1 MKKILT
7 VLMAVLL
14 LLACTAC
21 GGSGGGTSQGGAA
34 AASSGGDGS
43 TSNGDSSAV
52 SSNNGG
58 KTTPAPVTINVK
70 GETKDVGDFTVLV
83 PEGWMGNALTTKN
96 QYHIYK
102 GAKKESDMWSSPC
115 VQITYLQG
123 NTDDGMRSIGMMY
136 EDVKELDPITI
147 GNYKW
152 NALTGI
158 YAGNQVTFL
167 YTTETGPFMIVVYT
181 NVDGKT
187 ISVEDEDFQGIV
199 NSLTLTKQ

>member
-43 TSNGDSSAV
+43 TSNGDSSAVSSSNGDSSAV

-102 GAKKESDMWSSPC
+102 GAKQESDMWSSPC

-123 NTDDGMRSIGMMY
+123 NTDDGMRSIGMIRNWIPSP
-136 EDVKELDPITI
+136 LAITS
-147 GNYKW
+147 G
-152 NALTGI
+152 T
-158 YAGNQVTFL
+158 
-167 YTTETGPFMIVVYT
+167 P
-181 NVDGKT
+181 
-187 ISVEDEDFQGIV
+187 
-199 NSLTLTKQ
+199 

>member
-21 GGSGGGTSQGGAA
+21 GGSGSGTSQGGAA

-102 GAKKESDMWSSPC
+102 GAKQESDMWSSPC

-152 NALTGI
+152 N
-158 YAGNQVTFL
+158 VT
-167 YTTETGPFMIVVYT
+167 
-181 NVDGKT
+181 
-187 ISVEDEDFQGIV
+187 
-199 NSLTLTKQ
+199 

>member
-1 MKKILT
+1 
-7 VLMAVLL
+7 
-14 LLACTAC
+14 
-21 GGSGGGTSQGGAA
+21 
-34 AASSGGDGS
+34 
-43 TSNGDSSAV
+43 
-52 SSNNGG
+52 
-58 KTTPAPVTINVK
+58 
-70 GETKDVGDFTVLV
+70 
-83 PEGWMGNALTTKN
+83 
-96 QYHIYK
+96 
-102 GAKKESDMWSSPC
+102 
-115 VQITYLQG
+115 
-123 NTDDGMRSIGMMY
+123 MMY

-199 NSLTLTKQ
+199 NSLTLTQTVIRHR

>member
-58 KTTPAPVTINVK
+58 ELYPALKRGLFFNMASDKIFDFVLKLSAPSSYS
-70 GETKDVGDFTVLV
+70 VGGIF
-83 PEGWMGNALTTKN
+83 AASFSAS
-96 QYHIYK
+96 I
-102 GAKKESDMWSSPC
+102 SP
-115 VQITYLQG
+115 
-123 NTDDGMRSIGMMY
+123 
-136 EDVKELDPITI
+136 K
-147 GNYKW
+147 
-152 NALTGI
+152 
-158 YAGNQVTFL
+158 
-167 YTTETGPFMIVVYT
+167 
-181 NVDGKT
+181 
-187 ISVEDEDFQGIV
+187 
-199 NSLTLTKQ
+199 

>member
-102 GAKKESDMWSSPC
+102 GAKQESDMWSPPC
-115 VQITYLQG
+115 VQITYL
-123 NTDDGMRSIGMMY
+123 SLIH
-136 EDVKELDPITI
+136 
-147 GNYKW
+147 
-152 NALTGI
+152 
-158 YAGNQVTFL
+158 
-167 YTTETGPFMIVVYT
+167 
-181 NVDGKT
+181 
-187 ISVEDEDFQGIV
+187 ISEP
-199 NSLTLTKQ
+199 TRP

>member
-102 GAKKESDMWSSPC
+102 GAKQESDMWSSPC

-147 GNYKW
+147 GNYKP
-152 NALTGI
+152 
-158 YAGNQVTFL
+158 VTYL
-167 YTTETGPFMIVVYT
+167 YSVEAGPFGVAVYT
-181 NVDGKT
+181 EVNGKT
-187 ISVEDEDFQGIV
+187 ISLEDADFQAIMA
-199 NSLTLTKQ
+199 SLKVTQK